1 VLFLIPIPSFLHYCF
16 GGSLSWLID
25 HWQSSTVTPLVSQAT
40 TQELLRVLNYP
51 KFSLST
57 EKIQAFTAYYLPFT
71 EKIENVISVPNAPV
85 CRDPHDQKFI
95 NLAILGQA
103 DILVTGDTD
112 LHVLNE
118 QLPFALETPT
128 TYQLRVFSK

>member
-51 KFSLST
+51 KFSLS
-57 EKIQAFTAYYLPFT
+57 T